1 MYGDPASSKE
11 SAPYI
16 ATNENRV
23 PFITATELSDYRT
36 IVLAYPMKIIVFL
49 EDFGATGVVRNAI
62 AIASSLARDGHE
74 VVLLTAKPNGVLRD
88 TVPPGVR
95 TEALSD
101 ADRTV
106 GRKTVMRRAFGKFRA
121 FVRNEKP
128 DVVVSAG
135 NHGHLLVL
143 AGTSFLRCKTVVR
156 ISNDLAHQR
165 KAKKGSAWKKLIRRL
180 KFTAILALADRVVL
194 VSEKLRDQIDELNP
208 EFARKAVVIP
218 NGVDIAMVRERAE
231 ECIPRAVD
239 GTSPLVLAMGRLVPQ
254 KNFETL
260 LEAFAIARRDK
271 DLRLMLIGDGPL
283 RSEVMKLAESLG
295 ITDAFVLIDP
305 VTNPF
310 PLIKQ
315 SAVMILPSWWE
326 GSSNVLLEAI
336 ACGTPVVAS
345 RTAGDAK
352 EILDNGRFGL
362 LVDPADAEQM
372 AEAILRQV
380 GPSPVLPKDR
390 ARAYDRMIAL
400 DAYSDVVTGLAA

>member
-1 MYGDPASSKE
+1 
-11 SAPYI
+11 
-16 ATNENRV
+16 
-23 PFITATELSDYRT
+23 
-36 IVLAYPMKIIVFL
+36 MKIIVFL

-88 TVPPGVR
+88 TVPPNVR

-165 KAKKGSAWKKLIRRL
+165 KAKKGSAWKKLIRRV

-239 GTSPLVLAMGRLVPQ
+239 ATRPIVLAMGRLVPQ

-336 ACGTPVVAS
+336 ACGAPVVAS

-380 GPSPVLPKDR
+380 GPSPVLPQDR